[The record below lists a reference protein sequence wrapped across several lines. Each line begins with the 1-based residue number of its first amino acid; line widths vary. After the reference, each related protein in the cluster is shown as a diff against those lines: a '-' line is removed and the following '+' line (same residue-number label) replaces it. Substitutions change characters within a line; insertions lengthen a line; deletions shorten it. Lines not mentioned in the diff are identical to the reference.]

1 MKKII
6 LMIAVFFAVGSSLT
20 VSAQQTQTTTVTR
33 VKYYYYPTSNIY
45 YDPVNN
51 EYWYFDDASTT
62 WMEVQTLPTTII
74 FTKTP
79 KYTVYYNGKDVW
91 KDNATH
97 RKKYKVKDNGLTKTK
112 TKQTKSN

>member
-6 LMIAVFFAVGSSLT
+6 FAIALLFAVGTSFT
-20 VSAQQTQTTTVTR
+20 ASAQQPVR
-33 VKYYYYPTSNIY
+33 IKYYYYPTSNIY

-62 WMEVQTLPTTII
+62 WMEVQTLPTTITL
-74 FTKTP
+74 TKTP
-79 KYTVYYNGKDVW
+79 RYTVYYNGKDVW

-97 RKKYKVKDNGLTKTK
+97 RKKYKGKDNGVTKTK
-112 TKQTKSN
+112 SKPAKSY